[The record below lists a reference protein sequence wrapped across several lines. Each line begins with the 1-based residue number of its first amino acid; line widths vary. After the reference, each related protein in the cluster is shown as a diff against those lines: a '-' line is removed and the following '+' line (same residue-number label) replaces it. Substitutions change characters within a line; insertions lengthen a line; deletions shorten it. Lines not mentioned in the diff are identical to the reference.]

1 MPEEGQPE
9 YEPGLLYFSDV
20 YHISFFLIINIVLLN
35 VVFGIILDTFAEL
48 RGEKARADS
57 ATTHARPFSAKPR
70 GNLAR
75 VGGHQYALGVETAPI
90 SCAIQAQSLDSEK
103 LADPCGERTPRISF
117 QGEKI
122 VWC

>member
-1 MPEEGQPE
+1 LPHTVRREQVPEEGQPE

-57 ATTHARPFSAKPR
+57 AMTHARPFSAKPR

-75 VGGHQYALGVETAPI
+75 VGGHQGAH
-90 SCAIQAQSLDSEK
+90 
-103 LADPCGERTPRISF
+103 GEHLLHMRHRPLHL
-117 QGEKI
+117 
-122 VWC
+122 